1 MSVAALGGPNW
12 NVWGSLLNDLCRQ
25 GSQSDCKH
33 MERFLRQEKHL
44 YNAERET
51 DRGARERA
59 RARERKR
66 KERWKR
72 LREMWA
78 SARYQPVLKRND
90 NLKPGTVH
98 PLWSRVSW
106 NTEPRPAWMFALS
119 HLCEQVCVLVS
130 IHSSFFPLF
139 LLLLLPS
146 IHLSYHVAL
155 SNKLLTFCLVM
166 TAGIM
171 GLVSSGMS
179 NK

>member
-1 MSVAALGGPNW
+1 
-12 NVWGSLLNDLCRQ
+12 
-25 GSQSDCKH
+25 

-90 NLKPGTVH
+90 SLKPGTVH
-98 PLWSRVSW
+98 PLWSRVS
-106 NTEPRPAWMFALS
+106 
-119 HLCEQVCVLVS
+119 
-130 IHSSFFPLF
+130 
-139 LLLLLPS
+139 
-146 IHLSYHVAL
+146 
-155 SNKLLTFCLVM
+155 
-166 TAGIM
+166 
-171 GLVSSGMS
+171 
-179 NK
+179 